1 MPRTF
6 QLPSR
11 DTRLWRPLS
20 VLPLWPETMSV
31 RDSDQFEVI
40 GRLAPGVRFEEAAAE
55 MQVIGARLRQ
65 AHAVNANLDIRIVP
79 LVDHVVGERTRR
91 GMWLG
96 FAAVL
101 SLLAIACANAG
112 GLLSARAA
120 RRRRE
125 LAVRSAL
132 GAGRARLVRQLLAE
146 GVSLWAVASA
156 VGVLLAYV
164 LIQLLLAYGPRAL
177 PRMDEVSLDAAAVAV
192 AFFGGLVVVFACGTI
207 PALAA
212 ARADAGAAFS
222 TRDQSSLPRHRLQD
236 SLVAAQV
243 AGALMLA
250 VGAVLF
256 AQSFL
261 RAQSEDPAT
270 RPNTSSS
277 CPSICRESDIRAG
290 RR

>member
-1 MPRTF
+1 MLSEGLWRERFGGSESVLGQKLTVAGEEHLVIGVMPRTF

-40 GRLAPGVRFEEAAAE
+40 GRLTPGVRFEEAAAE

-65 AHAVNANLDIRIVP
+65 AHAVNANRDIRIVP

-132 GAGRARLVRQLLAE
+132 GAAAPGWCGSSRRRASACGRSRAR
-146 GVSLWAVASA
+146 WACCS
-156 VGVLLAYV
+156 
-164 LIQLLLAYGPRAL
+164 P
-177 PRMDEVSLDAAAVAV
+177 
-192 AFFGGLVVVFACGTI
+192 
-207 PALAA
+207 
-212 ARADAGAAFS
+212 
-222 TRDQSSLPRHRLQD
+222 
-236 SLVAAQV
+236 
-243 AGALMLA
+243 
-250 VGAVLF
+250 
-256 AQSFL
+256 
-261 RAQSEDPAT
+261 
-270 RPNTSSS
+270 TS
-277 CPSICRESDIRAG
+277 
-290 RR
+290 